1 MLNLLINLNLDFDS
15 IIVIVSAIT
24 SVGLTLSVYNS
35 YTEKYYMD
43 RVKQAEA
50 ARAQEGLPSEVTL
63 TPEDFEKNPELR
75 EIFGVT
81 DADSNLNLAL
91 ETIEHIDYQDNQ
103 DAAEDVN
110 DYLDLG
116 GDFLS
121 AVFNYAF
128 DWYNYYFIYINE
140 FINYFLN

>member
-1 MLNLLINLNLDFDS
+1 
-15 IIVIVSAIT
+15 
-24 SVGLTLSVYNS
+24 
-35 YTEKYYMD
+35 MD